1 MRAIWKAILW
11 LDRLSLVTIYHWLL
25 RRHWMIRAATIT
37 APTAALCYYRDLW
50 GLAGFLALLSLFFLQ
65 HGIRNDPDRLRR
77 LDELDALDALAE
89 REESPGPVTDRPGS
103 QVVPPEHHRRAG
115 DC

>member
-1 MRAIWKAILW
+1 MRAVWRVILW
-11 LDRLSLVTIYHWLL
+11 LDRLSAVRVYRWLL

-37 APTAALCYYRDLW
+37 VPAAALCYSRDLW

-65 HGIRNDPDRLRR
+65 HGIRNDPERLRR
-77 LDELDALDALAE
+77 LDELDALEAPEEDSRPLA
-89 REESPGPVTDRPGS
+89 
-103 QVVPPEHHRRAG
+103 

>member
-1 MRAIWKAILW
+1 MRAIWQAILW

-37 APTAALCYYRDLW
+37 VPTAALCSYRDLW

-89 REESPGPVTDRPGS
+89 MEESLEPVCDWLEL
-103 QVVPPEHHRRAG
+103 QDVPTEHHRRAG